1 VTGWLKDFSGSYVMP
16 MFVVGG
22 LMLLSGVLMVAL
34 SRREETSPGA
44 TTATSSAEDLGPVG
58 ALASEPVR

>member
-1 VTGWLKDFSGSYVMP
+1 
-16 MFVVGG
+16 
-22 LMLLSGVLMVAL
+22 VLMVAL

-44 TTATSSAEDLGPVG
+44 TTATSSAEDLAPVG